1 MLRKVLGRKFA
12 RNYFQTFMLLMT
24 ATKFRLP
31 AIALSAIFLIGGDVP
46 DYSAYNR
53 GSTVVKEHCVRVK
66 RAGKEVIRKWTN
78 MRDSFLKYRKKI
90 KASKSS
96 GSGALQYKKY
106 IYSDQLQFLCKVCDE
121 RDTVDS
127 MGPIQTQDGEEAE
140 SMNVQDFTE
149 NSSASASSETK
160 KKKTKGKPLDEF
172 EVRILKAVEG
182 EKPCGKM
189 AFLQSLMHHL
199 KKFNDED
206 FLQFQLGSL
215 KLIEN
220 INEKRKVQDSS
231 LIDFSQNQNSIYFPI
246 PIASSD
252 ADSVDSDTSET
263 DHV

>member
-1 MLRKVLGRKFA
+1 MDAENLISLVQQRSVLWDKFSDSYKD
-12 RNYFQTFMLLMT
+12 RN
-24 ATKFRLP
+24 ATK
-31 AIALSAIFLIGGDVP
+31 SAWQEVCAELFP
-46 DYSAYNR
+46 DFHAFNDSDKI
-53 GSTVVKEHCVRVK
+53 SI
-66 RAGKEVIRKWTN
+66 GKEVIRKWTN

-160 KKKTKGKPLDEF
+160 KNKTKGKPLDEF